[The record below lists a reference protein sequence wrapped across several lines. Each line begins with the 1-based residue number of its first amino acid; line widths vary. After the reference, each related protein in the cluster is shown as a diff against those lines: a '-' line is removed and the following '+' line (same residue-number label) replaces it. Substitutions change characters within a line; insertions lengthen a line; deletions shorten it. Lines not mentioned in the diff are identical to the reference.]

1 MKNKYFNLSPVSST
15 KPQKY
20 PVSSMVTRAS
30 RRPLVVGAA
39 VASGLGLMLGAGCTV
54 PLEEEPNIC
63 VVGDAMCRDTGTLV
77 FCDENHVRQVVNC
90 DDFCVA
96 NYGVD
101 YVSHGCNA
109 ENADNRC
116 QCDYDQIDGMI
127 AQCYPDEIY
136 CQDAEYITYCDMNSG
151 YGEDL
156 GTPATVTCNE
166 YCRLTLGPGYVSY
179 QGCTAD
185 STEDL
190 CNCEYDIIDGDIAEC
205 APSDILCMDGGQI
218 AICNASYYYDYFN
231 CADKCVTDLGEG
243 AISTGC
249 DAAAAENPC
258 ECVIPE

>member
-1 MKNKYFNLSPVSST
+1 MNNKYFNLRPVTST
-15 KPQKY
+15 ETPKY
-20 PVSSMVTRAS
+20 PVKSALARGPRKSMA
-30 RRPLVVGAA
+30 VGVA

-54 PLEEEPNIC
+54 PLEEDPNVC
-63 VVGDAMCRDTGTLV
+63 TVGDAMCRDAGTLV

-90 DDFCVA
+90 EDFCVA

-101 YVSHGCNA
+101 YISHGCNA

-151 YGEDL
+151 YADF

-166 YCRLTLGPGYVSY
+166 YCQLTLGPGYVSY

-190 CNCEYDIIDGDIAEC
+190 CNCVYDIIDGDIAEC
-205 APSDILCMDGGQI
+205 SPADILCMDGGQV
-218 AICNASYYYDYFN
+218 AICNASYYYDYFA
-231 CADKCVTDLGEG
+231 CADKCITDLGEG
-243 AISTGC
+243 AISQGC
-249 DAAAAENPC
+249 DPVAAENPC
-258 ECVIPE
+258 QCVIPE